1 MRVNNF
7 SKMQPAFTEFFS
19 KGKLKRS
26 LSGSVKSSG
35 FILAFIFLTIN
46 FLAFNSSCSNR
57 KPAETF
63 SFSLDTLLD
72 KLKGGW
78 FGQLIGCAFAGP
90 YEHKFPSRI
99 IPETEPLHWSPNN
112 LPSLFEKSPE
122 IFDDLFVDLLF
133 LDTLNKKGL
142 NIQPKELAR
151 ALSRAQF
158 ALEHGLQMARHNILI
173 GLKPPQSGHWLNNPH
188 ADDNDFQKAADF
200 IGLISPGLMAP
211 TIKFGRRWGEIMA
224 SGDGLYGGIYIA
236 CLYSLAFIHERP
248 ETLVEEALKILPAK
262 ASFTQTISEVLENF
276 RRFPDNWQQT
286 WQLIEKKWGEDI
298 GCPEGV
304 FNPLN
309 CDAKI
314 NAAWITIG
322 LLYGRGDFA
331 RTITITTRCGDDT
344 DSNAAAAGGIVGTL
358 LGFNRI
364 SAEWLQGLKE
374 AEKFRPKGLD
384 ISFEE
389 APSISLKLALE
400 NIKKNGGQING
411 EKISI
416 PRKKKVSRL
425 SLEVNFLDHFP
436 RERRELNL
444 RLSEIT
450 SETTIEFEGIGFA
463 IKGRIIKKVPEDH
476 TYRVAMV
483 IDGRLAGASV
493 LPAHPFLHN
502 PTPFFHYKL
511 RPGKH
516 RLFLQISEPSPKA
529 DIELR
534 EIIIYDKKPAK

>member
-1 MRVNNF
+1 MGVNIF
-7 SKMQPAFTEFFS
+7 SKIQSAFYEMLV
-19 KGKLKRS
+19 KVKLKRPPFPCTRFFGFIIFSLFLAIIFLGLNFSCSQRQPAATFS
-26 LSGSVKSSG
+26 LSQ
-35 FILAFIFLTIN
+35 
-46 FLAFNSSCSNR
+46 
-57 KPAETF
+57 
-63 SFSLDTLLD
+63 DTLLD
-72 KLKGGW
+72 KIRGGW
-78 FGQLIGCAFAGP
+78 AGQLIGCAFAGP
-90 YEHKFPSRI
+90 YEHKFQSRL
-99 IPETEPLHWSPNN
+99 IPEIEPLHWSPRN
-112 LPSLFEKSPE
+112 LPSLFEESPD
-122 IFDDLFVDLLF
+122 IFDDLFVNLLF
-133 LDTLNKKGL
+133 LDILNKKGL
-142 NIQPKELAR
+142 NTQTKDLAR

-158 ALEHGLQMARHNILI
+158 RLEHGLQMARHNILI
-173 GLKPPQSGHWLNNPH
+173 GLKPPRSGHWLNNPH

-211 TIKFGRRWGEIMA
+211 TIKFSRRLGEIMA

-248 ETLVEEALKILPAK
+248 ETLVEEALKVLPPK
-262 ASFTQTISEVLENF
+262 ASLTQTISDVLENY
-276 RRFPDNWQQT
+276 RRFPENWQQT
-286 WQLIEKKWGEDI
+286 WQIIEKKWGEDI

-304 FNPLN
+304 FSPFN

-322 LLYGRGDFA
+322 LLYGRGDFT
-331 RTITITTRCGDDT
+331 RTVTITTRCGDDT
-344 DSNAAAAGGIVGTL
+344 ESNAAASGGIVGTL

-364 SAEWLQGLKE
+364 PAEWVQGLKE
-374 AEKFRPKGLD
+374 VEKFRPKGLD

-400 NIKKNGGQING
+400 NIKKNGGQIDG
-411 EKISI
+411 EKIFI
-416 PRKKKVSRL
+416 PLKKRVPPL
-425 SLEVNFLDHFP
+425 SLEVNFLNHFP

-463 IKGRIIKKVPEDH
+463 INGKIVKKVPEDH

-483 IDGRLAGASV
+483 IDGRLARVSV

-529 DIELR
+529 DIELN

>member
-1 MRVNNF
+1 
-7 SKMQPAFTEFFS
+7 MQPAFTEFFL

-26 LSGSVKSSG
+26 LSESIKSSGKSSG
-35 FILAFIFLTIN
+35 FILAFIFLTII
-46 FLAFNSSCSNR
+46 FLAFNSSCSDR
-57 KPAETF
+57 RPAETF
-63 SFSLDTLLD
+63 SFFLDTLLD

-78 FGQLIGCAFAGP
+78 AGQLIGCAFAAP
-90 YEHKFPSRI
+90 YKHKFQSSL
-99 IPETEPLHWSPNN
+99 IPETEPLHWSPHN

-122 IFDDLFVDLLF
+122 IFDDLFIDLLF

-142 NIQPKELAR
+142 NTQPKELAR

-158 ALEHGLQMARHNILI
+158 GLEHGLQMARHNILI
-173 GLKPPQSGHWLNNPH
+173 GLKPPRSGHWLNNPH

-211 TIKFGRRWGEIMA
+211 TIKLGRRLGEIMA

-236 CLYSLAFIHERP
+236 CLYSLAFIHEEP
-248 ETLVEEALKILPAK
+248 ETLVEEALKVLPAK
-262 ASFTQTISEVLENF
+262 ASFTQTISEVLENY

-304 FNPLN
+304 FKPLN
-309 CDAKI
+309 NDAKI

-344 DSNAAAAGGIVGTL
+344 ESNAAAAGGIVGTL
-358 LGFNRI
+358 LGFSRI
-364 SAEWLQGLKE
+364 GPEWLQGLKE
-374 AEKFRPKGLD
+374 VEKFSPKGLD

-400 NIKKNGGQING
+400 NIKKNGGQIYG
-411 EKISI
+411 EKISLPLKKNI
-416 PRKKKVSRL
+416 PPL
-425 SLEVNFLDHFP
+425 PLEINFFGHFP

-444 RLSEIT
+444 RLSEIS
-450 SETTIEFEGIGFA
+450 SETTIEFEGTGFV
-463 IKGRIIKKVPEDH
+463 INGRIIKKVPEDH

-493 LPAHPFLHN
+493 LPAHPFLQN

-516 RLFLQISEPSPKA
+516 RLFLQIGEPSPKA

>member
-1 MRVNNF
+1 MRVNI
-7 SKMQPAFTEFFS
+7 FTKIQLASNEIFA
-19 KGKLKRS
+19 KGKLKRPS
-26 LSGSVKSSG
+26 FVSFRGSS
-35 FILAFIFLTIN
+35 FILFSL
-46 FLAFNSSCSNR
+46 FLAIILLALNFSCR
-57 KPAETF
+57 RHQPEETF
-63 SFSLDTLLD
+63 SLSLDTLLD
-72 KLKGGW
+72 KIKGGW
-78 FGQLIGCAFAGP
+78 VGQLIGCAFAAP
-90 YEHKFPSRI
+90 YEHKFQSRI
-99 IPETEPLHWSPNN
+99 IPEAQPLHWSPND
-112 LPSLFEKSPE
+112 LPSLLEKSPE

-133 LDTLNKKGL
+133 LDTLDKKGL
-142 NIQPKELAR
+142 NTQTKELAR

-158 ALEHGLQMARHNILI
+158 ALKHGLQMARHNILI
-173 GLKPPQSGHWLNNPH
+173 GLKPPRSGHWLHNPH

-200 IGLISPGLMAP
+200 IGLISPGLVAP
-211 TIKFGRRWGEIMA
+211 TIKFARRWGEIMA

-248 ETLVEEALKILPAK
+248 ETLIEEALKVLPAK
-262 ASFTQTISEVLENF
+262 ASFTRTISEVLENY
-276 RRFPDNWQQT
+276 RRFPENWQQT
-286 WQLIEKKWGEDI
+286 WQIIEKKWGEDI

-304 FNPLN
+304 FKPLN

-344 DSNAAAAGGIVGTL
+344 DSNAAASGGIVGTL
-358 LGFNRI
+358 LGFKRI
-364 SAEWLQGLKE
+364 PAEWLQGLKE
-374 AEKFRPKGLD
+374 VEKFSPRGLD

-411 EKISI
+411 KKISFPLKKNI
-416 PRKKKVSRL
+416 PPL
-425 SLEVNFLDHFP
+425 PLEINFLDHFP

-450 SETTIEFEGIGFA
+450 SETTIEFEGTGFA
-463 IKGRIIKKVPEDH
+463 INGRIIKKVPEDH

-483 IDGRLAGASV
+483 IDGRLAGASI
-493 LPAHPFLHN
+493 LPAHPFLQN

-516 RLFLQISEPSPKA
+516 RLFLQIGEPSPKA
-529 DIELR
+529 DIELK